1 MLREIYEHSI
11 GIALFMNSPAFDPG
25 NLPDPYS
32 VKNPGSIK

>member
-1 MLREIYEHSI
+1 
-11 GIALFMNSPAFDPG
+11 MNSPAIDPG